1 MPETTTTRRRILQA
15 LAGGA
20 GASLAL
26 PGLAAGADVHR
37 HVAEQVRLEDAADR
51 AAAAEAL
58 PAYLSPAQKQTLD
71 SLAEAIVPGSAAAGV
86 ADFLDRL
93 LAVDSPASQRQFLGA
108 LGEVESEAVERYGR
122 AWKELDAAQRNEV
135 LTVLSTGPS
144 GSARRYSIPAVDA
157 PGVLT
162 ARDRFDQLKARV
174 ALAYFTSEAGLRELG
189 YTGEP
194 IHEGGFAGCPHPAGH
209 R

>member
-1 MPETTTTRRRILQA
+1 MAETTTTRRRILQA

-37 HVAEQVRLEDAADR
+37 HVTEQVRLEDAADR
-51 AAAAEAL
+51 AAAAGSS
-58 PAYLSPAQKQTLD
+58 PAFLSPAQKQTLD
-71 SLAEAIVPGSAAAGV
+71 ALAE
-86 ADFLDRL
+86 FLDRL
-93 LAVDSPASQRQFLGA
+93 LAVDSAASQRQFLGA
-108 LGEVESEAVERYGR
+108 LGEVESEAVSRHAR
-122 AWKELDAAQRNEV
+122 AWKELDAAQRDEV

-157 PGVLT
+157 PGAPT
-162 ARDRFDQLKARV
+162 ARDRFDQLKARI

-194 IHEGGFAGCPHPAGH
+194 IHEEGFAGCPHPEGH